1 MGYKLKEY
9 LTEEG
14 KNPFRKWLA
23 DLPTVTKAK
32 VQTRLFRAE
41 LGNLGDYK
49 RIGHGVNE
57 LRLQF
62 GAGYRVYFGFDGD
75 DIVLLL
81 IGGDKG
87 SQKRDIVKAIEYW
100 SDYMRRKESGTKKR

>member
-9 LTEEG
+9 LTETG
-14 KNPFRKWLA
+14 KNPFREWLE

-32 VQTRLFRAE
+32 VQTRLFRVE

-62 GAGYRVYFGFDGD
+62 GPGYRVYFGFDGD

-81 IGGDKG
+81 IGGDKR
-87 SQKRDIVKAIEYW
+87 SQRKDIVKATEYW
-100 SDYMRRKESGTKKR
+100 SDYRRRKERGTKKR